1 MLSNLILTLI
11 GYLLGS
17 ISSAILVTR
26 ALDLKNPL
34 EHGSLNPGATN
45 MMRVNG
51 KKAAALTLLGDM
63 LKGIIPVF
71 LAKAMGADFNVQLL
85 VAFAA
90 FFGHLYP
97 VFFNFKGGKG
107 IATALGVLFG
117 LDWVVGLLAILTWL
131 AVYKWKKVSSI
142 AGISSTIA
150 FPILIILFSSSTKF
164 LIFGLAIATIIV
176 WRHRSNIEKL
186 LSGKELKI
194 TPTQKV

>member
-17 ISSAILVTR
+17 VSSAILVTR
-26 ALDLKNPL
+26 TLDLKNPL

-71 LAKAMGADFNVQLL
+71 IAKAMGADFNVQLL

-97 VFFNFKGGKG
+97 IFFNFKGGKG

-117 LDWVVGLLAILTWL
+117 LDWIVGLLAILTWL
-131 AVYKWKKVSSI
+131 VVYKWKKVSSI
-142 AGISSTIA
+142 AGLASTA
-150 FPILIILFSSSTKF
+150 AVPVLILIFSSSIKF
-164 LIFGLAIATIIV
+164 LVFGLIIAGIII
-176 WRHRSNIEKL
+176 WRHRSNIGNI
-186 LSGKELKI
+186 LSGTEPKA
-194 TPTQKV
+194 TPTQEV